1 MNDDARLKLHEM
13 ITENNV
19 QDNTEK
25 IKRLKHSE
33 LIRKDVETILS
44 IMLKLKTDDYKTLD
58 AACIQQCN
66 FLFIHYTNIYNKL
79 LKNQIDIAILYKF
92 LDCLK
97 SIEDGKKNQHEG
109 SYEIGLLLKSIYIDP
124 KVYVEPVK
132 RECKNITWSEYS
144 KMNKC

>member
-1 MNDDARLKLHEM
+1 MNDDQRLKLHEM

-19 QDNTEK
+19 QDNTDK

-33 LIRKDVETILS
+33 LIRKDVDTLLS

-58 AACIQQCN
+58 TAYIQQCN

-79 LKNQIDIAILYKF
+79 LKNQIDIGILYKF

-109 SYEIGLLLKSIYIDP
+109 SYEIGTLLKSIYIDTKIYDEP
-124 KVYVEPVK
+124 KK
-132 RECKNITWSEYS
+132 RECKNISWIEY
-144 KMNKC
+144 NKLNK

>member
-19 QDNTEK
+19 QDNTDK
-25 IKRLKHSE
+25 IKKLKHSD
-33 LIRKDVETILS
+33 LIRKDVEILLS

-58 AACIQQCN
+58 AACIQECN

-79 LKNQIDIAILYKF
+79 LKNQIDIEILYKF

-97 SIEDGKKNQHEG
+97 SIEDGTKNQHEG
-109 SYEIGLLLKSIYIDP
+109 SYEIG
-124 KVYVEPVK
+124 
-132 RECKNITWSEYS
+132 
-144 KMNKC
+144 

>member
-19 QDNTEK
+19 QDNTDK
-25 IKRLKHSE
+25 IKKLKHSD
-33 LIRKDVETILS
+33 LIRKDVEILLS

-58 AACIQQCN
+58 AACIQECN

-79 LKNQIDIAILYKF
+79 LKNQIDIEILYKF

-97 SIEDGKKNQHEG
+97 SIEDGTKNQHEG

-124 KVYVEPVK
+124 KIYDEPVS
-132 RECKNITWSEYS
+132 RECKKISWNEYAQLH
-144 KMNKC
+144 K

>member
-19 QDNTEK
+19 QDNTDK
-25 IKRLKHSE
+25 IKKLKHSD
-33 LIRKDVETILS
+33 LIRKDVEILLS

-58 AACIQQCN
+58 AACIQECN

-79 LKNQIDIAILYKF
+79 LKNQIDIEILYKF

-97 SIEDGKKNQHEG
+97 SIEDGTKNQHEG

-124 KVYVEPVK
+124 KIYVEPVT
-132 RECKNITWSEYS
+132 RECTNISWNEYAQL
-144 KMNKC
+144 NK

>member
-19 QDNTEK
+19 QDNTDK
-25 IKRLKHSE
+25 IKQLKHSD
-33 LIRKDVETILS
+33 LIRKDVEKLLS

-58 AACIQQCN
+58 SACIQECN

-79 LKNQIDIAILYKF
+79 LKNQIDIEILYKF

-97 SIEDGKKNQHEG
+97 SIEDGTKNQHEG

-124 KVYVEPVK
+124 KIYVEPVT
-132 RECKNITWSEYS
+132 RECKNISWNEYAQL
-144 KMNKC
+144 NK

>member
-1 MNDDARLKLHEM
+1 MNDDQRLKLHEM

-19 QDNTEK
+19 QDNTNR
-25 IKRLKHSE
+25 IKNLKHSE
-33 LIRKDVETILS
+33 LIRKDVDTLLS

-66 FLFIHYTNIYNKL
+66 FLFINYTNIYNKL
-79 LKNQIDIAILYKF
+79 LKNQIDIEILYKF

-109 SYEIGLLLKSIYIDP
+109 SYEIGLLLKSIYIDTKIYDEP
-124 KVYVEPVK
+124 KL
-132 RECKNITWSEYS
+132 RECKNITWNEY
-144 KMNKC
+144 NKLNK

>member
-19 QDNTEK
+19 QDNTDK

-33 LIRKDVETILS
+33 LIRKDVETLLS

-58 AACIQQCN
+58 NACIQECN
-66 FLFIHYTNIYNKL
+66 FLFINYTNIYNKL
-79 LKNQIDIAILYKF
+79 LKNQIDIEILYKF

-97 SIEDGKKNQHEG
+97 SIEDGTKNQHEG

-124 KVYVEPVK
+124 KIYDEPLT
-132 RECKNITWSEYS
+132 RECKNITWKEYS
-144 KMNKC
+144 QLNK

>member
-19 QDNTEK
+19 QDNTDK
-25 IKRLKHSE
+25 IKQLKHSD
-33 LIRKDVETILS
+33 LIRKDVEKLLS

-58 AACIQQCN
+58 AACIQECN

-79 LKNQIDIAILYKF
+79 LKNQIDIEILYKF

-97 SIEDGKKNQHEG
+97 SIEDGTKNQHEG

-124 KVYVEPVK
+124 KIYVEPVT
-132 RECKNITWSEYS
+132 RECKNISWNEYAQL
-144 KMNKC
+144 NK

>member
-19 QDNTEK
+19 QDNTDK
-25 IKRLKHSE
+25 IKQLKHSK
-33 LIRKDVETILS
+33 LIREDVDKILS

-58 AACIQQCN
+58 NACIQECN

-79 LKNQIDIAILYKF
+79 LKNQIDIEILYKF

-97 SIEDGKKNQHEG
+97 SIEDGTKNQHEG

-124 KVYVEPVK
+124 KIYVEPK
-132 RECKNITWSEYS
+132 TRECKNITWSEF
-144 KMNKC
+144 NKLNK